1 MWTGLPELTVRQMR
15 GETEM
20 MFVDYHF
27 HRAYDGSIIM
37 DDELKAESLQVKD
50 GDVFVVKI
58 VDDKIILQKQTLNHG
73 HSRADQ

>member
-1 MWTGLPELTVRQMR
+1 MVKQTH

-37 DDELKAESLQVKD
+37 DDELKPESLQVKD

-58 VDDKIILQKQTLNHG
+58 VNDKIILQKQTMNHG
-73 HSRADQ
+73 HSRTDQ